1 IPGGGQFYAHR
12 PVRGVLS
19 LVGFGAGLAA
29 ALQQK
34 TSVTITDTTFTGPF
48 GVPYTQPVK
57 HVRKEHPYLVPG
69 AAAAGGILLI
79 SAFDAFAYSRSMNA
93 GPRRVSV
100 SIAPGAG
107 ALVARVSVR

>member
-1 IPGGGQFYAHR
+1 GGGQFYARR

-34 TSVTITDTTFTGPF
+34 TSVVTVDTTFSGPF
-48 GVPYTQPVK
+48 GTTYPGTVK
-57 HVRKEHPYLVPG
+57 HARKERPYLVPG
-69 AAAAGGILLI
+69 AAVAGGILLV
-79 SAFDAFAYSRSMNA
+79 SAFDAYAYSRSMNA
-93 GPRRVSV
+93 GPRRVSL
-100 SIAPGAG
+100 SIVPAAG